1 MNAIDEL
8 ITEHE
13 AVKTTLRVLDNISH
27 RISTSAT
34 ISQIEHIEQL
44 FEFFTVFVDKCHH
57 GKEEEL
63 LFPAMEAVGISRE
76 GGPIGV
82 MLSEHQQGRDLVSKM
97 KQDLGAYVNGDGNA
111 AQAFKMHADAYVDL
125 LNYHI
130 DKENEVLF
138 PMAMKHLSAHR
149 LAEMKSGFD
158 RIETERI
165 GQGKHEAF
173 HRMLEDLKSAYLTD
187 SK

>member
-8 ITEHE
+8 IKEHE
-13 AVKTTLRVLDNISH
+13 AVKTTLKVLGNISQEIGKSS
-27 RISTSAT
+27 RIPNT
-34 ISQIEHIEQL
+34 EHIEQL

-57 GKEEEL
+57 GKEEDL

-82 MLSEHQQGRDLVSKM
+82 MLSEHQQGRDLVLKM
-97 KQDLGAYVNGDGNA
+97 KQDLSAIVNGDA
-111 AQAFKMHADAYVDL
+111 TATKKFKEHADAYVNL

-130 DKENEVLF
+130 DKENGVLF
-138 PMAMKHLSAHR
+138 PMAMEHISEQR
-149 LAEMKSGFD
+149 LIEMKSGFD

-165 GQGKHEAF
+165 GEGKHEAF
-173 HRMLEDLKSAYLTD
+173 HRMLDDLENTYL
-187 SK
+187 

>member
-13 AVKTTLRVLDNISH
+13 AVRTTLKVLDS
-27 RISTSAT
+27 
-34 ISQIEHIEQL
+34 ISQQISNTSKISNIEHIEQL
-44 FEFFTVFVDKCHH
+44 FDFFSVFVDTCHH

-82 MLSEHQQGRDLVSKM
+82 MLSEHQQGRDLVVKM
-97 KQDLGAYVNGDGNA
+97 KQDLSAYVNGDANA
-111 AQAFKMHADAYVDL
+111 AQTFKKHADAYVNL

-130 DKENEVLF
+130 DKENGVLF
-138 PMAMKHLSAHR
+138 PMAMKHLSTEK
-149 LAEMKSGFD
+149 LVEMKSGFD

-165 GQGKHEAF
+165 GEGKHEAF
-173 HRMLEDLKSAYLTD
+173 HRMLDELENTYL
-187 SK
+187 

>member
-13 AVKTTLRVLDNISH
+13 AVKTTLKVLDNISQEIG
-27 RISTSAT
+27 RSSKIPN
-34 ISQIEHIEQL
+34 IEHLEQL
-44 FEFFTVFVDKCHH
+44 FEFFTVFVDTCHH

-76 GGPIGV
+76 SGPIGV

-97 KQDLGAYVNGDGNA
+97 KQDLSAYVSGDANA
-111 AQAFKMHADAYVDL
+111 AQAFKKHADAYVNL

-130 DKENEVLF
+130 EKENGVLF
-138 PMAMKHLSAHR
+138 PMAMKHLSAQK

-158 RIETERI
+158 RIEIERI
-165 GQGKHEAF
+165 GEGKHEAF
-173 HRMLEDLKSAYLTD
+173 HRMLDELENTYL
-187 SK
+187 